1 MFKNHS
7 MDTALKV
14 LVVDDDYV
22 SNIITKTNIDRKLQ
36 NTEVITFENSKLAL
50 QYILDTLHNVAN
62 TPILILLDL
71 YMPVVTGWDILDA
84 IKSSHNLSKLVTLY
98 VLTSS
103 LSEADE
109 AQAMGYDFV
118 SGFISKPFHI
128 ESIQEYLNKQA

>member
-1 MFKNHS
+1 

-109 AQAMGYDFV
+109 TQAMSYDFV

-128 ESIQEYLNKQA
+128 DSIQEYLNKQG

>member
-1 MFKNHS
+1 

-22 SNIITKTNIDRKLQ
+22 SNIITKTNIDRKLH

>member
-1 MFKNHS
+1 

-50 QYILDTLHNVAN
+50 QYILDTLQNVVD

-71 YMPVVTGWDILDA
+71 YMPVVSGWDILDT
-84 IKSSHNLSKLVTLY
+84 IKASHSLSKLVTLY

-103 LSEADE
+103 LSESDQT
-109 AQAMGYDFV
+109 QAMKYDFV
-118 SGFISKPFHI
+118 SGFITKPFHI
-128 ESIQEYLNKQA
+128 ESLQDYLKKQA

>member
-109 AQAMGYDFV
+109 TQAMGYDFV
-118 SGFISKPFHI
+118 SGFITKPFHI

>member
-1 MFKNHS
+1 

-128 ESIQEYLNKQA
+128 ESIQEYLNNQA

>member
-1 MFKNHS
+1 
-7 MDTALKV
+7 
-14 LVVDDDYV
+14 
-22 SNIITKTNIDRKLQ
+22 
-36 NTEVITFENSKLAL
+36 
-50 QYILDTLHNVAN
+50 
-62 TPILILLDL
+62 
-71 YMPVVTGWDILDA
+71 MPVVTGWDILDA

-128 ESIQEYLNKQA
+128 ESIQEYLNNQA